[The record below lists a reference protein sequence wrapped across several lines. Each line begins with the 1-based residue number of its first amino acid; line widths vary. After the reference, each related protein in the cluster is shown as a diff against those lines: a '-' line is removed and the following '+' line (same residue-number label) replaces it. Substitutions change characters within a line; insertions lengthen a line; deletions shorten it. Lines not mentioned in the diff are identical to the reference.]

1 MPTNLFLGR
10 IWPRTRMRFS
20 SHITEIN
27 RISIISERKLTLYD
41 LLKLLL
47 KPLEWLFVLW
57 KGYQRPNIINN
68 IMERVASSWEK
79 FNQIANF
86 L

>member
-1 MPTNLFLGR
+1 
-10 IWPRTRMRFS
+10 MRFS